1 MQDNTPNGEKLL
13 LSLKF
18 FAVLLAIITI
28 ADCIILAATLEDIDG
43 RSALF
48 MFTFFMPFFFI
59 TIVAAFI
66 SRLFWLLWI
75 FRAEANLRE
84 VATTTF
90 SPWIAVFFSFFP
102 IMDAFILRDIVQNTE
117 RQLDVKQPDSPAAPI
132 NLKPVYIAFAF
143 LAVNICC
150 AFFLYSTHLSTT
162 FPISITTSTI
172 IIAGI
177 IICLVRAIKPFLKKE
192 QQLFQIYENEILN
205 TLKKKVDEVLRNSK
219 IEETAKMVQEA
230 KFENK

>member
-1 MQDNTPNGEKLL
+1 MQNNASNGEKLL

-28 ADCIILAATLEDIDG
+28 ADCIILAAALEDIDG

-48 MFTFFMPFFFI
+48 MFTFFMPLFFI

-90 SPWIAVFFSFFP
+90 SPWIAVIFSFFP
-102 IMDAFILRDIVQNTE
+102 IMDAFILRDIIQNTE
-117 RQLDVKQPDSPAAPI
+117 HQLDAKQPDSTAAPI

-143 LAVNICC
+143 LAVNICYV
-150 AFFLYSTHLSTT
+150 FFLYSTHLSTT
-162 FPISITTSTI
+162 FPISITTGTI

-177 IICLVRAIKPFLKKE
+177 IICLVQVIKPFLKKE
-192 QQLFQIYENEILN
+192 QQLFQIYENETLN
-205 TLKKKVDEVLRNSK
+205 TLKKKVNEVLQNRK
-219 IEETAKMVQEA
+219 IEETARHPDDCKE
-230 KFENK
+230 EG

>member
-1 MQDNTPNGEKLL
+1 MQDNAPNGKRLL
-13 LSLKF
+13 LSLKI
-18 FAVLLAIITI
+18 FAVVLLAIITI
-28 ADCIILAATLEDIDG
+28 ASCMPAGNLETSDAAAV
-43 RSALF
+43 SFLF
-48 MFTFFMPFFFI
+48 IFIPLFFI
-59 TIVAAFI
+59 TIAVACI

-75 FRAEANLRE
+75 FRAEANLRK

-90 SPWIAVFFSFFP
+90 SPWIAVFFSFCP
-102 IMDAFILRDIVQNTE
+102 IMDAFILKDIVQNTE
-117 RQLDVKQPDSPAAPI
+117 RQLDAKQPDSPTAPI

-205 TLKKKVDEVLRNSK
+205 TLKKKVNEVLRNPK
-219 IEETAKMVQEA
+219 IEEAVRHPERQRRIQ
-230 KFENK
+230 

>member
-1 MQDNTPNGEKLL
+1 MQDNASNGKRLL
-13 LSLKF
+13 LLLKI
-18 FAVLLAIITI
+18 FAVLLVIFSIGECMPAGNQQKSD
-28 ADCIILAATLEDIDG
+28 AAASFYLFILI
-43 RSALF
+43 
-48 MFTFFMPFFFI
+48 PFFFI
-59 TIVAAFI
+59 TIVVVFI

-75 FRAEANLRE
+75 FRAEANLRK

-117 RQLDVKQPDSPAAPI
+117 RQLDVKQPDSPTTPI

-143 LAVNICC
+143 LAVNICYV
-150 AFFLYSTHLSTT
+150 FFLYSTHLSTT

-172 IIAGI
+172 IITGI
-177 IICLVRAIKPFLKKE
+177 IICLVRIIKPFLKKE

-205 TLKKKVDEVLRNSK
+205 TLKKKVDEVLQNRK
-219 IEETAKMVQEA
+219 IEETVRHPERQRRIQ
-230 KFENK
+230 

>member
-1 MQDNTPNGEKLL
+1 MQDNAPNGEKLL

-28 ADCIILAATLEDIDG
+28 ADCIILAAALEDIDG

-117 RQLDVKQPDSPAAPI
+117 HQLDAKQPDSTAAPI
-132 NLKPVYIAFAF
+132 NLKPFYIACAF
-143 LAVNICC
+143 LAVRICY
-150 AFFLYSTHLSTT
+150 AFFPYSTPLDTT
-162 FPISITTSTI
+162 FTNVIITS
-172 IIAGI
+172 I
-177 IICLVRAIKPFLKKE
+177 IICLVRAIEPFLKKE
-192 QQLFQIYENEILN
+192 QRLFQIYENEVLN
-205 TLKKKVDEVLRNSK
+205 KKVDEVLRNRK
-219 IEETAKMVQEA
+219 IEEAARMVQEA
-230 KFENK
+230 KFE

>member
-1 MQDNTPNGEKLL
+1 MPAGNQQKSDAAASFYL
-13 LSLKF
+13 F
-18 FAVLLAIITI
+18 
-28 ADCIILAATLEDIDG
+28 ILI
-43 RSALF
+43 
-48 MFTFFMPFFFI
+48 PFFFI
-59 TIVAAFI
+59 TIVVVFI

-75 FRAEANLRE
+75 FRAEANLRK

-117 RQLDVKQPDSPAAPI
+117 RQLDVKQPDSPTTPI

-150 AFFLYSTHLSTT
+150 AFLLYSTHLSTT
-162 FPISITTSTI
+162 FPISITTGTI

-177 IICLVRAIKPFLKKE
+177 IICLVRVIKPFLKKE
-192 QQLFQIYENEILN
+192 QQLFQIHENEILN
-205 TLKKKVDEVLRNSK
+205 TLKKKVDEVLHNRK
-219 IEETAKMVQEA
+219 IEEA
-230 KFENK
+230 KFE